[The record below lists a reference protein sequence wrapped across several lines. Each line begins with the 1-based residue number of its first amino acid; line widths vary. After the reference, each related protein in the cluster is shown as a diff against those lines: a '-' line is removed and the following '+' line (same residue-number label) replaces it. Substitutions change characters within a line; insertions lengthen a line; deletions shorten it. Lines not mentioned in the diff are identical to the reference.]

1 MSKKHFIALAQVLM
15 DTKPQPNGPTWDY
28 AEAILQWERIR
39 NALADFCEDQNP
51 RFNRE
56 RWLGFI
62 AGENG
67 PNGGKV

>member
-1 MSKKHFIALAQVLM
+1 MSKKHFIALAQVFM

>member
-15 DTKPQPNGPTWDY
+15 DTKPQPNDPTWDY